1 MLKRAL
7 RSLLDILFSKR
18 LSAPTSAEQAA
29 LALLLAEFRDLPIV
43 TIAEQSPSEAEWA
56 DNMNKLRDLVLR
68 EDPRKFLQWG
78 IVAHTMFIVYAPYI
92 AKELRHLKHRQD
104 WDARWKKALL
114 ESPIGYPTPYIF
126 YPKSSANLIH
136 HAYHVARFEE
146 TIGRRIDSMD
156 FIFEFGGGYGSMYRL
171 IHNLGFRGKY
181 IIFDL
186 PPFSALQR
194 YYLRSLGFPV
204 CSLSDFA
211 NMKDTITCTSD
222 LESLKGLLSDGS
234 SLGNSLMIA
243 TWSLSETPIS
253 IRDPLTPF
261 LAYFESYLIAYQHR
275 FGEVD
280 NVKYFEHWKASHTTV
295 DWSSWSIPHMPGN
308 SYLIGKPRMTHA

>member
-7 RSLLDILFSKR
+7 RSLLDVLFSKR
-18 LSAPTSAEQAA
+18 LSGPTSAEQAA
-29 LALLLAEFRDLPIV
+29 LVQLLAEFRDLPIV
-43 TIAEQSPSEAEWA
+43 AIGEQSPSEAEWT
-56 DNMNKLRDLVLR
+56 DNMNKLRGLVLQ
-68 EDPRKFLQWG
+68 EDPRKFLQWS

-104 WDARWKKALL
+104 WDARWIQALL
-114 ESPIGYPTPYIF
+114 ESPIGNPTPYIF

-146 TIGRRIDSMD
+146 TIGRPIDSMD

-211 NMKDTITCTSD
+211 NMKDAITCTSD
-222 LESLKGLLSDGS
+222 QESLKGLLSDGS

-253 IRDPLTPF
+253 IRDPLMPF
-261 LAYFESYLIAYQHR
+261 LAYFRSYPIAYQHR

-280 NVKYFEHWKASHTTV
+280 NVKYFEPWKALHKTV
-295 DWSSWSIPHMPGN
+295 DWSGWSSQHMPGN
-308 SYLIGKPRMTHA
+308 SYLIGKPRMKPA